1 MDYIS
6 TLALAQKHGQQHLLK
21 YFDGLT
27 LEQKLSLINDLKNL
41 DFSYLDCLNQKTEN
55 KTGEFSTVD
64 ALSIADVNKNFD
76 KFYAEGIKAL
86 ARGEVGAVLLAG
98 GQGTRLGFDGPKGT
112 YNMGE
117 TREISIFELQMN
129 NIKQVANACG
139 NPFHVFIMTSDV
151 NDAQTRAFF
160 EEKSY
165 FGYDKDKI
173 HFYVQVKAPT
183 CSFDGKIF
191 LEEKYKISS
200 SPNGNGG
207 WYASL
212 VQSGLDKVV
221 EQNGIR
227 WLNVYAV
234 DNVLQRICNPEFV
247 GATLLGGCTCGAKV
261 VKKACPEERV
271 GVLCKQDGLPTI
283 VEYYELPEEMANAR
297 NGDGE
302 LTYCYGVILNYLFD
316 VEKLNQIYKEKLP
329 VHLAK
334 KAIPYIENGK
344 KIKPDSPNGYKFE
357 TLVVDMIKLM
367 GSCLAIEVERE
378 KEFAPVKNKEG
389 VDSVISA
396 RALLKQ
402 NGITL

>member
-6 TLALAQKHGQQHLLK
+6 ALSLAQKYGQQHLLK
-21 YFDGLT
+21 YFNELDFG
-27 LEQKLSLINDLKNL
+27 QKLSLINDLKNI
-41 DFSYLDCLNQKTEN
+41 DFSYLDCLNQKTET
-55 KTGEFSTVD
+55 KMGEFSTVD
-64 ALSIADVNKNFD
+64 ALSVADVKANFNK
-76 KFYAEGIKAL
+76 YYEEGIKAL

-129 NIKQVANACG
+129 NVKQVANACG
-139 NPFHVFIMTSDV
+139 NPFHVFIMTSDI

-160 EEKSY
+160 EEKNY

-191 LEEKYKISS
+191 LEEKHKISS

-247 GATLLGGCTCGAKV
+247 GATILGGCACGAKV

-297 NGDGE
+297 DDDGE
-302 LTYCYGVILNYLFD
+302 LTYCYGVILNYLFN
-316 VEKLNQIYKEKLP
+316 VEKLNKIYKEKLP

-334 KAIPYIENGK
+334 KAIPYIEDGK
-344 KIKPDSPNGYKFE
+344 KVKPDAPNGYKFE

-389 VDSVISA
+389 VDSVVSA

-402 NGITL
+402 NGIIL